1 MKLRKELVCREI
13 AGEAF
18 LIPLGKTVYDTNG
31 LFALTEVGA
40 FLWKLLPQ
48 APDEEALLRAVMD
61 EYDVDEATAS
71 ADIAAFLQ
79 KLRDLQIL

>member
-1 MKLRKELVCREI
+1 MRFGFAQQQGIKDPGSLRPR
-13 AGEAF
+13 
-18 LIPLGKTVYDTNG
+18 
-31 LFALTEVGA
+31 FAL
-40 FLWKLLPQ
+40 L
-48 APDEEALLRAVMD
+48 D